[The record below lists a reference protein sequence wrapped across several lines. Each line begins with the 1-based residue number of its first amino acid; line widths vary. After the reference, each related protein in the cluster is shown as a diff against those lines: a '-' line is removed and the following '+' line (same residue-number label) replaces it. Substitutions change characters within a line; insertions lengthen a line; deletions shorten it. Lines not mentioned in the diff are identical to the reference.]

1 MKKTNSIREFL
12 EDIWDSISINVEMF
26 FEKPKIQKHLN
37 KIKSIISLSMT
48 LVVIYVLLKVMLA
61 PLAFVGLSAPGL
73 TSALAL
79 LGGPWGMLGGLTLI
93 AFFGIAVLWLSK
105 KIVNSLFGLLG
116 VPKKSA

>member
-1 MKKTNSIREFL
+1 MKFIEIMRNYI
-12 EDIWDSISINVEMF
+12 EDAWVNISINVEMF
-26 FEKPKIQKHLN
+26 FEKPKIHKHLN

-48 LVVIYVLLKVMLA
+48 LVITYVLLKVVLA

-73 TSALAL
+73 TSALSL

-105 KIVNSLFGLLG
+105 KIVNALFGLFR
-116 VPKKSA
+116 VSKKSA